1 MKIDIEPKVEKAK
14 GLDRVRM
21 RINELEAL
29 YVVRLSN
36 GSDFTVTWD
45 EKGLNEFLPKETVSE
60 TMKRWEEGIIRTIET
75 NKKAAET
82 GQHPTWTQPVY
93 ENVEYN
99 GRVVDKKITGQKP
112 YELSESSIES
122 FKLFVERDTQKLG
135 KMELVKL
142 VL

>member
-1 MKIDIEPKVEKAK
+1 MIIDVEPKLEKAK
-14 GLDRVRM
+14 GLDRIRM
-21 RINELEAL
+21 KINELEAL
-29 YVVRLSN
+29 YVVRLAN

-60 TMKRWEEGIIRTIET
+60 AMKRWEEGIVRTIET

-122 FKLFVERDTQKLG
+122 FKLFVERDTKKLG
-135 KMELVKL
+135 KMEFVKL
-142 VL
+142 V